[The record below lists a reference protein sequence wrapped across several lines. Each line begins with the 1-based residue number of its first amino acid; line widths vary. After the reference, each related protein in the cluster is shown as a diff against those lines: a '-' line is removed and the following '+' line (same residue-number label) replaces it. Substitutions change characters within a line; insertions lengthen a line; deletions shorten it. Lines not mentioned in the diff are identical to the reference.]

1 MKIALVH
8 KQFTLQGGTER
19 YLVGLACFLAER
31 EHEVHIFCS
40 HVDPVLSGIR
50 GLHLHKI
57 RTFGLGG
64 FLKALMFWLMVRLKV
79 RPGEYDI
86 VHGFGRTTDHDVV
99 RAGGGC
105 HRAYL
110 NILQDRAAEG
120 MARFRLA
127 IDLRHRFN
135 LWVEG
140 RQLTGGHTARFIA
153 VSEQGRQE
161 LSQNYPVREG
171 LIEVLH
177 NGVDIQRF
185 HPKNRPLF
193 FAEARREVHLV
204 PEDTVILFVGGD
216 WERKGLDSA
225 MRVLVELQ
233 DIPDLKLLVAG
244 ADRRFD
250 EYTGLARE
258 LGVLE
263 QVHFNGAV
271 ERMERVYPAA
281 DVMLLPTRYDP
292 FANVTLEALAS
303 EVPVVTTASNGASEV
318 LRDSSAV
325 HIVDD
330 AEDVEGMAAS
340 IREFLEHPEP
350 EALRKAAREV
360 ALENRDQDNYARVE
374 AIYAEILDSRGGDG
388 R

>member
-140 RQLTGGHTARFIA
+140 RQLTGGHTARFIGVELRRAAGLDMAKSARPRAHVTENHDGGRAPPPAFAHVRAFGRLAHRMQA
-153 VSEQGRQE
+153 V
-161 LSQNYPVREG
+161 L
-171 LIEVLH
+171 
-177 NGVDIQRF
+177 VD
-185 HPKNRPLF
+185 NRPQ
-193 FAEARREVHLV
+193 
-204 PEDTVILFVGGD
+204 
-216 WERKGLDSA
+216 
-225 MRVLVELQ
+225 VLVC
-233 DIPDLKLLVAG
+233 
-244 ADRRFD
+244 
-250 EYTGLARE
+250 LAPRQSRSQPRW
-258 LGVLE
+258 LGSP
-263 QVHFNGAV
+263 
-271 ERMERVYPAA
+271 RVIMGHVTENAIGQRYH
-281 DVMLLPTRYDP
+281 VTSVCSGVFCRYD
-292 FANVTLEALAS
+292 
-303 EVPVVTTASNGASEV
+303 G
-318 LRDSSAV
+318 
-325 HIVDD
+325 
-330 AEDVEGMAAS
+330 
-340 IREFLEHPEP
+340 
-350 EALRKAAREV
+350 
-360 ALENRDQDNYARVE
+360 
-374 AIYAEILDSRGGDG
+374 
-388 R
+388 